1 MDMTPRRQ
9 QMIDSHVADTRRELL
24 DVAFELND
32 LVRFALSAAKDKPQ
46 KRYYPF
52 DPVDEGI
59 RNWAEL
65 RRKLAKITA
74 LVEQA
79 NGRLGVRPFEPEQ
92 PVADD
97 PLDNEKG
104 T

>member
-9 QMIDSHVADTRRELL
+9 QLIETHVADTRRAML
-24 DVAFELND
+24 DCAFELND
-32 LVRFALSAAKDKPQ
+32 LVRFALAAAKDRPH

-65 RRKLAKITA
+65 RRKLAKLTA
-74 LVEQA
+74 QVAQA
-79 NGRLGVRPFEPEQ
+79 DARLGVRPFEPEE
-92 PVADD
+92 PASEDRD
-97 PLDNEKG
+97 PG
-104 T
+104 TG

>member
-9 QMIDSHVADTRRELL
+9 QMIETHVADTRRAML
-24 DVAFELND
+24 DCAFELND
-32 LVRFALSAAKDKPQ
+32 LVRFALAAAKDKPH

-65 RRKLAKITA
+65 RRKLAKLTA
-74 LVEQA
+74 LVERA
-79 NGRLGVRPFEPEQ
+79 NERLGSRPFEPEQ
-92 PVADD
+92 PAGDD
-97 PLDNEKG
+97 PESAAG
-104 T
+104 